1 MLLREWGLQE
11 GVEFECFINEKC
23 MGDGLKTFAE
33 CAAKR
38 VTCYVKVVANEN
50 EK

>member
-1 MLLREWGLQE
+1 
-11 GVEFECFINEKC
+11 

-33 CAAKR
+33 YAAKR